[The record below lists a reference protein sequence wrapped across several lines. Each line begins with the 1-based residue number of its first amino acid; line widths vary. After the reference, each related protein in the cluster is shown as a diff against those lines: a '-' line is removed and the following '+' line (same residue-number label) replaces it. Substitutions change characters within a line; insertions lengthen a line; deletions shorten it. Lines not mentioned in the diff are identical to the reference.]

1 MSVMSQST
9 TRIPV
14 AEVDHGS
21 ETATAVARPSA
32 IGASRTR
39 LAGVTDNAL
48 IMMRDRLSASPLRG
62 ACRGSE
68 SAALERERPPQYHV
82 LATAGPHAVTL
93 RSEKG
98 KQIGIPYGTSV
109 LNQDQARP
117 KPLRGIAEER
127 G

>member
-1 MSVMSQST
+1 MSQST
-9 TRIPV
+9 TKIPV

-21 ETATAVARPSA
+21 EAATAVARPSA
-32 IGASRTR
+32 MGARRTR
-39 LAGVTDNAL
+39 LAGVAGSAL
-48 IMMRDRLSASPLRG
+48 IMLSVSPLRG
-62 ACRGSE
+62 ACLGSE
-68 SAALERERPPQYHV
+68 LAALERERPPQHHI
-82 LATAGPHAVTL
+82 LSTAGPHAVTL